1 MKGNSNSKKT
11 TEEKKNEISVSR
23 KNDLLTLLPI
33 KVKESKE
40 LTINH
45 KLVLAYLIEFNNID
59 KAKDNGY
66 IYRTNDVISQETGV
80 CLNTLRSSF
89 TKLTDLGFIERTA
102 GHRGKAS
109 EYRLHMS
116 MIKSYGSKAKSY
128 GSKFEDEDCTN
139 KLNPN
144 YNDLLLIINELR
156 NEVKSYRSKVEE
168 YKNEVEEYKMK
179 LHPIF
184 ENCTTDTDIDKE
196 IETISKDNLLDN
208 NNTEGRNSKE
218 KNNIKEKSTKDNLE
232 ILKENSTVEIPND
245 EDIQRE
251 NESLDEDKDNIS
263 KVKSSDNGNLNES
276 RIPSESRIET
286 RDNISTDN
294 ISDNGNLDESRIS
307 DLVDM
312 YFNQTNIPNDNIP
325 SESRIPS
332 DEGNISDNENPNDM
346 PPLDVDSFFENPFN
360 LLTEYRTNENPSE
373 SRIPSDDGR
382 IETRDNIPHNENSK
396 ADEIDCS
403 VFGNETFDSDT
414 ISKTQ
419 NLVPRCVDGRFVVV
433 EDNISN
439 DENFKNNNLK
449 TSENMKKTKIS
460 KGEISNKGK
469 ISKKANSSNSFIHFG
484 RLVGVCDMKGNV
496 EEYLFN
502 AYDTLKTADDFSEKF
517 TETTEMTIDLTQLE
531 VSQDCGSG
539 VWGMLSFNNGE
550 YSFTQSNV
558 NTHYSE
564 KVTQSC
570 AAETAETSNN
580 APQATET
587 SKVDNH
593 TTEGEIIAPVQPQ
606 NTNKASEGNTNTT
619 ADNKEDENT
628 VESPSEDTP
637 KTEIPSDDNDT
648 QNNALQG
655 DEITKVDNCT
665 ANEEITAG
673 NSVKMRPEASD
684 EKIDTT
690 AEWNNIELFII
701 TSYRTVRSLIEE
713 LSEIPVTNLESFS
726 LAYSPLDYQMS
737 HKYKQTM
744 TSDEWNSFTNTLKN
758 VTDRFF
764 KHWAEVFS
772 TRQPSSNF
780 YEQQMYGLVQNN
792 HQQSTATVNDT
803 TNNGAQASISSKVG
817 NNTTNTEITAPVQS
831 PIVNKPSESNAAP
844 LPNSIKAWE
853 KVNIYSHIDKKTY
866 TMNEGFE
873 IYKSLAAK
881 DIHNIMTWMK
891 DFCDTMRMA
900 KDNNIITEEQFND
913 FHNVF
918 NALSRGKKKYWY
930 NTFCNREPRKTM
942 TSEMQMW
949 EYLAKPKVNKT
960 VDNKTVDNNKTYEDN
975 VILPTHKDFE
985 TMNLDDIKNHLLSF
999 VQEHPNL
1006 SDDKKKYV
1014 NDLCMAYALEP
1025 QYVA

>member
-23 KNDLLTLLPI
+23 KNDLLSLLPI
-33 KVKESKE
+33 EVQQSKE

-45 KLVLAYLIEFNNID
+45 KLVLGYLIEFNNID

-66 IYRTNDVISQETGV
+66 IYRTNDIISQETGV

-109 EYRLHMS
+109 EYRLHMTT
-116 MIKSYGSKAKSY
+116 IKSYGSKTKSY

-139 KLNPN
+139 KLNPKSEN
-144 YNDLLLIINELR
+144 CTNKLNPKSDDLLLIINELR
-156 NEVKSYRSKVEE
+156 NDVKSYRSKVEE

-179 LHPIF
+179 LNSIF

-196 IETISKDNLLDN
+196 TDTISKDNLLDN
-208 NNTEGRNSKE
+208 DNTEGRNSKE

-232 ILKENSTVEIPND
+232 ILKENSNDEIFND

-263 KVKSSDNGNLNES
+263 KVKSSNDENLNES

-294 ISDNGNLDESRIS
+294 ISNNENLNESRIS

-332 DEGNISDNENPNDM
+332 EDNISTDENPNDM
-346 PPLDVDSFFENPFN
+346 PPLDVDCFFENN
-360 LLTEYRTNENPSE
+360 SNQHTEYRDNENLNE
-373 SRIPSDDGR
+373 SRIPSEDGR
-382 IETRDNIPHNENSK
+382 IETRDNISDNENSK

-414 ISKTQ
+414 ISKSQ

-433 EDNISN
+433 EDNISDN
-439 DENFKNNNLK
+439 ENSKNNNLK
-449 TSENMKKTKIS
+449 TSENMKKKKIS
-460 KGEISNKGK
+460 KGEISNKSNISKEGK
-469 ISKKANSSNSFIHFG
+469 ISKEANSSNSFIHFG

-517 TETTEMTIDLTQLE
+517 TETTEITIDLTQLE

-580 APQATET
+580 
-587 SKVDNH
+587 V
-593 TTEGEIIAPVQPQ
+593 
-606 NTNKASEGNTNTT
+606 
-619 ADNKEDENT
+619 
-628 VESPSEDTP
+628 
-637 KTEIPSDDNDT
+637 
-648 QNNALQG
+648 LQG
-655 DEITKVDNCT
+655 DEIAEVDNYTTEGEKVDSTQSQIANKASESNNDT
-665 ANEEITAG
+665 AADSKEDEKATETVYADENTDEVDNYTTDKEITAG
-673 NSVKMRPEASD
+673 NSVKIRPEASD

-713 LSEIPVTNLESFS
+713 LCEIPVTNLESFS
-726 LAYSPLDYQMS
+726 LAYSPLDYQMT

-744 TSDEWNSFTNTLKN
+744 TSDEWNSFANTIKN

-764 KHWAEVFS
+764 RHWEEVFS

-803 TNNGAQASISSKVG
+803 SNNGIQASISSKVG
-817 NNTTNTEITAPVQS
+817 NNTTDTNKTDSTQS
-831 PIVNKPSESNAAP
+831 PIANKASENNAAP

-873 IYKSLAAK
+873 IYKALSAK
-881 DIHNIMTWMK
+881 DIHSIMTWMK
-891 DFCDTMRMA
+891 DFCDTMRFA

-930 NTFCNREPRKTM
+930 NAFSNREPRKTM

-949 EYLAKPKVNKT
+949 EYLGRPKVNKA
-960 VDNKTVDNNKTYEDN
+960 DNKTVDNNKLYEDN
-975 VILPTHKDFE
+975 VILPTDKDFE
-985 TMNLDDIKNHLLSF
+985 SKSLDEIKNTLLTF
-999 VQEHPNL
+999 VAEHPNL
-1006 SDDKKKYV
+1006 SDDKKAYV
-1014 NDLCMAYALEP
+1014 NNLCIAYALEP

>member
-11 TEEKKNEISVSR
+11 TDEKKNEKKMTNADLMQFLGKYDSILKDKMISDNAKKVLSC
-23 KNDLLTLLPI
+23 LLYVGS
-33 KVKESKE
+33 KQNESFTIGQRTISE
-40 LTINH
+40 LTGVPKNKISANIAILVDKGFINCNVGERG
-45 KLVLAYLIEFNNID
+45 KNSEYSINYEAMKSYVSLSVPSVPKCTEKVYRVSQSVPSVPNNEGTVNRTVEGTPKDAEIQRVIERIEVYQKCINEELGTLKKIVLGDINININNNIN
-59 KAKDNGY
+59 KNLNNLKDN
-66 IYRTNDVISQETGV
+66 IS
-80 CLNTLRSSF
+80 S
-89 TKLTDLGFIERTA
+89 
-102 GHRGKAS
+102 
-109 EYRLHMS
+109 
-116 MIKSYGSKAKSY
+116 
-128 GSKFEDEDCTN
+128 
-139 KLNPN
+139 
-144 YNDLLLIINELR
+144 
-156 NEVKSYRSKVEE
+156 
-168 YKNEVEEYKMK
+168 
-179 LHPIF
+179 
-184 ENCTTDTDIDKE
+184 
-196 IETISKDNLLDN
+196 N
-208 NNTEGRNSKE
+208 NNTEGNNTEE
-218 KNNIKEKSTKDNLE
+218 KNNIKEKYTKDNLE
-232 ILKENSTVEIPND
+232 ILKENSNDEIFND

-251 NESLDEDKDNIS
+251 NESLNEIENTS
-263 KVKSSDNGNLNES
+263 KVESSNNENLN
-276 RIPSESRIET
+276 
-286 RDNISTDN
+286 
-294 ISDNGNLDESRIS
+294 ESRIS

-332 DEGNISDNENPNDM
+332 EDNISGNENPNDM
-346 PPLDVDSFFENPFN
+346 PPLDVDCFFENN
-360 LLTEYRTNENPSE
+360 SNQHTEYRDNENLNE

-382 IETRDNIPHNENSK
+382 IETRDNISDNENSK

-433 EDNISN
+433 EDNSKANNISN
-439 DENFKNNNLK
+439 DNNLNS
-449 TSENMKKTKIS
+449 SENMKKTKIS
-460 KGEISNKGK
+460 KGEISNKSNISTKGK

-517 TETTEMTIDLTQLE
+517 TETTEITIDLTQLE

-558 NTHYSE
+558 NTQYSE

-570 AAETAETSNN
+570 AAETDGK
-580 APQATET
+580 ATET
-587 SKVDNH
+587 VYADENTDEVDNYTTDEDITAGNTLKMRPEPSDDNNDTTADGKENEKAAEMPNADEKITEVDNH
-593 TTEGEIIAPVQPQ
+593 TT
-606 NTNKASEGNTNTT
+606 
-619 ADNKEDENT
+619 
-628 VESPSEDTP
+628 
-637 KTEIPSDDNDT
+637 
-648 QNNALQG
+648 
-655 DEITKVDNCT
+655 
-665 ANEEITAG
+665 NEEITAG
-673 NSVKMRPEASD
+673 NSVKMRPEPSD

-713 LSEIPVTNLESFS
+713 LGEIPVTNLESFS
-726 LAYSPLDYQMS
+726 LAYSPLDYQMT

-744 TSDEWNSFTNTLKN
+744 TSDEWNSFANTLKN

-764 KHWAEVFS
+764 RHWAEVFS

-792 HQQSTATVNDT
+792 YQQSTATVNDT
-803 TNNGAQASISSKVG
+803 SNNGIQASISSKVG
-817 NNTTNTEITAPVQS
+817 NNTTDIKKADSVQS
-831 PIVNKPSESNAAP
+831 PIANKQSENNAAP

-873 IYKSLAAK
+873 IYKALSAK
-881 DIHNIMTWMK
+881 DIHSIMTWMK

-900 KDNNIITEEQFND
+900 KDNTIITEEQFND

-930 NTFCNREPRKTM
+930 NAFSNREPRKTM

-949 EYLAKPKVNKT
+949 EYLGKPKVNKAN
-960 VDNKTVDNNKTYEDN
+960 NKTVDNNKVYEDN
-975 VILPTHKDFE
+975 VVLPTDKDFE
-985 TMNLDDIKNHLLSF
+985 SMSLDDIKNHLLTF

-1006 SDDKKKYV
+1006 SDDKKTYI
-1014 NDLCMAYALEP
+1014 NNLCIAYTLEP

>member
-23 KNDLLTLLPI
+23 KNDLLSLLPI
-33 KVKESKE
+33 EVQQSKE

-45 KLVLAYLIEFNNID
+45 KLVLGYLIEFNNID

-66 IYRTNDVISQETGV
+66 IYRTNDIISQETGV

-109 EYRLHMS
+109 EYRLHMTT
-116 MIKSYGSKAKSY
+116 IKSYGSKTKSY
-128 GSKFEDEDCTN
+128 GSKTKDEDCTNKLNPKSENCTN

-156 NEVKSYRSKVEE
+156 NEVKNYRSKVEE

-179 LHPIF
+179 LNHIF

-196 IETISKDNLLDN
+196 TDTISKDNLLDN
-208 NNTEGRNSKE
+208 DNTEGRNSKE

-232 ILKENSTVEIPND
+232 KLKENSKDENSND

-251 NESLDEDKDNIS
+251 NESLD
-263 KVKSSDNGNLNES
+263 ES

-294 ISDNGNLDESRIS
+294 ISGNENLNESRIS

-325 SESRIPS
+325 SESRIPY
-332 DEGNISDNENPNDM
+332 DESNISDNENPNDM
-346 PPLDVDSFFENPFN
+346 PPIDVDCFFEDSNS
-360 LLTEYRTNENPSE
+360 TEYRTNENLNE
-373 SRIPSDDGR
+373 SRIPSEDGR
-382 IETRDNIPHNENSK
+382 IETKDNISDNENSK

-433 EDNISN
+433 EDNISDN
-439 DENFKNNNLK
+439 ENSKNNNLK

-460 KGEISNKGK
+460 KGEISNKSN
-469 ISKKANSSNSFIHFG
+469 ISKKENSSNSFIHFG

-517 TETTEMTIDLTQLE
+517 TETTEITIDLTQLE

-570 AAETAETSNN
+570 AAETAETPNN
-580 APQATET
+580 ALQASKT
-587 SKVDNH
+587 SEVDNH
-593 TTEGEIIAPVQPQ
+593 TTKGDKVAPVQSPIA
-606 NTNKASEGNTNTT
+606 NKTSEGNNDTT
-619 ADNKEDENT
+619 ADSKEDEKAA
-628 VESPSEDTP
+628 EMP
-637 KTEIPSDDNDT
+637 
-648 QNNALQG
+648 NA
-655 DEITKVDNCT
+655 DEKNAEVDNHT
-665 ANEEITAG
+665 TDEEKTAG
-673 NSVKMRPEASD
+673 NSVKMRPEPSD

-713 LSEIPVTNLESFS
+713 LGEIPVTNLESFS
-726 LAYSPLDYQMS
+726 MAYSPLDYQMS

-744 TSDEWNSFTNTLKN
+744 TSDEWNSFANTLKN

-764 KHWAEVFS
+764 RHWAEVFS

-792 HQQSTATVNDT
+792 HQRSTATVNDT
-803 TNNGAQASISSKVG
+803 SNNGIQASISSKVG
-817 NNTTNTEITAPVQS
+817 NNTTDTKKTATVQ
-831 PIVNKPSESNAAP
+831 PQNANKASENNAAP

-873 IYKSLAAK
+873 IYKALSAK
-881 DIHNIMTWMK
+881 DIHSLMTWMK

-930 NTFCNREPRKTM
+930 NAFSNREPRKTM

-949 EYLAKPKVNKT
+949 EYLGRPKVNNKADNKS
-960 VDNKTVDNNKTYEDN
+960 VDNKKTYEDN
-975 VILPTHKDFE
+975 VILPTDKDFE
-985 TMNLDDIKNHLLSF
+985 SMSLDDIKNHLLTF

-1006 SDDKKKYV
+1006 SDDKKAYI
-1014 NDLCMAYALEP
+1014 NNLCIAYTLEP

>member
-1 MKGNSNSKKT
+1 MKFTDEQKEVLELLPTNVKETNELTDAAKLILANLMYLNGT
-11 TEEKKNEISVSR
+11 DFAKNEGYLFR
-23 KNDLLTLLPI
+23 TNQALMQDTGI
-33 KVKESKE
+33 KSEK
-40 LTINH
+40 TIIAAVN
-45 KLVLAYLIEFNNID
+45 KLIEF
-59 KAKDNGY
+59 
-66 IYRTNDVISQETGV
+66 
-80 CLNTLRSSF
+80 
-89 TKLTDLGFIERTA
+89 GFIERKA
-102 GHRGKAS
+102 GQRKSAS
-109 EYRLHMS
+109 EYRLNTVKMNEYTVKIHCKNEKYS
-116 MIKSYGSKAKSY
+116 
-128 GSKFEDEDCTN
+128 N
-139 KLNPN
+139 KLQDKN
-144 YNDLLLIINELR
+144 YSNKLQYKEKNTVINYSNDNNETTLIINELQDTIKKLQYKITVI
-156 NEVKSYRSKVEE
+156 NDELLQ
-168 YKNEVEEYKMK
+168 YKNYSIKNYS
-179 LHPIF
+179 
-184 ENCTTDTDIDKE
+184 ENKNYSTDIDKE
-196 IETISKDNLLDN
+196 TDTISKDNLLN
-208 NNTEGRNSKE
+208 NNTTEGRNSKE

-251 NESLDEDKDNIS
+251 NESLDEIENTS
-263 KVKSSDNGNLNES
+263 KVESSNDENLN
-276 RIPSESRIET
+276 
-286 RDNISTDN
+286 
-294 ISDNGNLDESRIS
+294 ESRIS

-332 DEGNISDNENPNDM
+332 EGNISGNENPNDM
-346 PPLDVDSFFENPFN
+346 PPLDVDCFFENNSNQP
-360 LLTEYRTNENPSE
+360 TEYRTNENLNE
-373 SRIPSDDGR
+373 SRIPSEDGR
-382 IETRDNIPHNENSK
+382 IETRDNISDNGNSK

-439 DENFKNNNLK
+439 DENSKNNNLK

-460 KGEISNKGK
+460 KGEISNKSNISNEGK

-517 TETTEMTIDLTQLE
+517 TETTEITIDLTQLE

-570 AAETAETSNN
+570 AAETDGKS
-580 APQATET
+580 TET
-587 SKVDNH
+587 VYADENTDEVDNH
-593 TTEGEIIAPVQPQ
+593 TT
-606 NTNKASEGNTNTT
+606 NT
-619 ADNKEDENT
+619 
-628 VESPSEDTP
+628 
-637 KTEIPSDDNDT
+637 
-648 QNNALQG
+648 
-655 DEITKVDNCT
+655 
-665 ANEEITAG
+665 EITAG

-684 EKIDTT
+684 EKIDTPIDEEKDENT
-690 AEWNNIELFII
+690 KREPSGHIFENPWKGFGDLRMYARFGDDFVHVTGEGCSIREALEYCEMKNDLKGIQEII
-701 TSYRTVRSLIEE
+701 RTVTFQHENIGNYMTDEYYNDFMRT
-713 LSEIPVTNLESFS
+713 VT
-726 LAYSPLDYQMS
+726 AI
-737 HKYKQTM
+737 
-744 TSDEWNSFTNTLKN
+744 
-758 VTDRFF
+758 
-764 KHWAEVFS
+764 
-772 TRQPSSNF
+772 
-780 YEQQMYGLVQNN
+780 
-792 HQQSTATVNDT
+792 
-803 TNNGAQASISSKVG
+803 QASISSKVG
-817 NNTTNTEITAPVQS
+817 NNTTDTKKIAPVQS
-831 PIVNKPSESNAAP
+831 PIANKQSENNAAP

-873 IYKSLAAK
+873 IYKALSAK
-881 DIHNIMTWMK
+881 DIHSLMTWMK

-930 NTFCNREPRKTM
+930 NAFSNREPRKTM

-949 EYLAKPKVNKT
+949 EYLGRPKVNNK
-960 VDNKTVDNNKTYEDN
+960 VDNKTVDNNKVYEDN
-975 VILPTHKDFE
+975 VVLPTDKDFE
-985 TMNLDDIKNHLLSF
+985 SMSLDEIKNTLLTF

-1006 SDDKKKYV
+1006 SDDKKAYI
-1014 NDLCMAYALEP
+1014 NNLCIAYAIEP